1 MINGYNFSVNSPTGY
16 SHSKKKNIYIYGSTI
31 IRPTDD
37 LKCP

>member
-16 SHSKKKNIYIYGSTI
+16 SHSKKKIYVYGSTI